1 MFNYLN
7 NCQLLQVGFFSMDIV
22 VSGSGI
28 VLGGEMLSVL
38 AIKPKVPGFIP
49 CPGR

>member
-1 MFNYLN
+1 MFNHLN
-7 NCQLLQVGFFSMDIV
+7 NCQLLQVGFCSMDIA
-22 VSGSGI
+22 VSWSDV